1 MAPFI
6 SNLSISVETISVFS
20 LENWISFIKDDP
32 FGSYKTPVRDRG
44 EVTQEG
50 TEVPREASTK
60 ATRARIN

>member
-32 FGSYKTPVRDRG
+32 YGKS